1 VPYPT
6 KRSQSVEAEIIERVS
21 KGELLSAVLRSDPV
35 RFPTAV
41 GWNEWCALDED
52 LARAYDAARLA
63 CFDAIA
69 DDCFTIA
76 DDTSNDTILTDTG
89 PRANNE
95 WLSRSKLRIDTRL
108 RLLAKWN
115 PERYGDLL
123 TMRGD
128 KNNPIVVQ
136 TDTSQLVSEL
146 MNVLQAIVQP
156 QPAALIEGKVISED
170 SEP

>member
-1 VPYPT
+1 MPYPT

-21 KGELLSAVLRSDPV
+21 KGELLSAVLRSDPK
-35 RFPTAV
+35 FPTITV
-41 GWNEWCALDED
+41 WQDWLALDEALQCAFD
-52 LARAYDAARLA
+52 RARLE

-69 DDCFTIA
+69 DKCMEIA
-76 DDTSNDTILTDTG
+76 DDISNDDVLTDTG
-89 PRANNE
+89 PRANTE
-95 WLSRSKLRIDTRL
+95 WIARSKLRIDTRL

-115 PERYGDLL
+115 PTRYGELL

-128 KNNPIVVQ
+128 KDNPIVVQ

-156 QPAALIEGKVISED
+156 QPAALIEGKIISED
-170 SEP
+170 TDGV